1 MPSGTNPSNNPP
13 IPNNGNIT
21 VDDISR
27 KLETMNNLLSGIVDV
42 FEKNGRQNSP
52 SSFYSQLTLEKAKR
66 GQSGDIFKYNQK
78 AWSELTKSEK
88 SNFVK
93 SPFKDELA
101 AERKKER
108 DNKAILNNS
117 SSTAAERTEA
127 KKKIKESQARQKE
140 IKKQQRER
148 YENQEEI
155 YKENDRFSD
164 KSIEERW
171 NNMND
176 SQKADYGGDKQRYF
190 EAEKFEQ
197 KYIENSEANLKASRM
212 IANSGI
218 GHTKVGGALQSAL
231 SKVQTVRD
239 IKRFAMKMQNGGAQ
253 RIARGLFGRGGAGK
267 AVSKVLSVI
276 SRAAAA
282 AAGPL
287 MVVAGIV
294 VAAIAIFKM
303 WGEAVAAVARYKAET
318 ANIDTDVLN
327 AQYDFYDKT
336 LQANADY
343 QSASIQSQG
352 QVKLKE
358 IDVVGQ
364 NLLEAT
370 KIVAEQYAKAHEIAA
385 NYAFKGINKS
395 AYEAAYA
402 AMDTAADIRKYEE
415 HKAARAQELSAVK
428 AAAGAQMG
436 LAAAQKSAAKT
447 MAREAYDA
455 EIARSARNREKLG
468 ERQNW
473 VAASGEET
481 RDMLTPEAVTSAENA
496 TKAIVNRHQVRN
508 QAVNDK
514 YSKYTKGADFWEAE
528 MMNQMEATESLQKMG
543 DSLLNRRITEELGKA
558 SLATKQ
564 MVANARIQATAA
576 GINANL
582 AQKQASI
589 QQQRA
594 DIIIDAALQIKKT
607 WLAFAEKL
615 EEYVGEFDKTTND
628 LGINLGF
635 TDKAELMQFKK
646 SMFPIIEKKVN
657 KWGKTVEDAA
667 KAQSAYIEGTGRNK
681 MMSGNDYGM
690 VMALN
695 LMTGDDTTAV
705 SLLTN
710 MEIFN
715 ADIKNTSERV
725 AKWSNKVNRSG
736 LNARK
741 YMKDVAKNLKLA
753 EKYNF
758 VDGTEG
764 LMRMQ
769 KWAQQV
775 RFNMDSLGSMLD
787 KIRNGTYEDAILES
801 GQLQVLGGF
810 AAINSDPFGMIYDAW
825 ADAEAFAKR
834 INGMIK
840 GMGKIDEK
848 TGETTFTMAERM
860 MITQIAKTVGKSVED
875 LIGEAMARNKA
886 DKVREY
892 LKTNNIGETWDE
904 DFLENVINR
913 ASFNEETGKWQVAVQ
928 TRNNKGELVFEPK
941 DIDQLNP
948 ENPDDFLMPETFED
962 EVEHHLQEIV
972 AMLDQMKG
980 EELAEKTNLAEATYD
995 DVVKAFE
1002 ERTKIAMQQYLTHK
1016 EEYVNEAKQGM
1027 KMATEAWQGYINQW
1041 KAGNDQVDTEVRKIG
1056 NIAENLN
1063 DNLKALKKQ
1072 VESGRIALS
1081 KVGAGGVAP
1090 DALAKGVEK
1099 EEDNR
1104 KKLATTMVK
1113 NFSSSGDAAD
1123 NAFKFGAPGNTR
1135 EQNIAAYQ
1143 SSNVLMHSM
1152 EYMSTK
1158 RGRYAAGEKHDKE
1171 VGGYVVE
1178 DYLNMSEADKAQF
1191 EADMY
1196 KYMRE
1201 AYKEE
1206 YGKDFTGEF
1215 DAMINATMRPIVQ
1228 STQSPFSD
1236 LFNNTMPRINEIES
1250 SFSDY
1255 NMPMA
1260 YLDENEAEIDS
1271 ILSGQNTPAN
1281 LTANFGGKFKFNMDK
1296 SSNNGIDELFNNP
1309 ILMRSVAFETVNQFM
1324 TTANGGRKEMY
1335 KTRGYV
1341 G

>member
-13 IPNNGNIT
+13 APNNGNIS
-21 VDDISR
+21 VDEISR
-27 KLETMNNLLSGIVDV
+27 RLETMNSLLSGIVDV

-52 SSFYSQLTLEKAKR
+52 SSFYSQLTLERAKR
-66 GQSGDIFKYNQK
+66 GQRGDFIKYNK
-78 AWSELTKSEK
+78 KKWSELTKSEK

-93 SPFKDELA
+93 APFKDDLAA
-101 AERKKER
+101 AERTEKH
-108 DNKAILNNS
+108 NKAILNDPT
-117 SSTAAERTEA
+117 STAAERAEA
-127 KKKIKESQARQKE
+127 KEQIRLSKAHQKRLKKL
-140 IKKQQRER
+140 QRER

-164 KSIEERW
+164 KSINERW
-171 NNMND
+171 DDMSD
-176 SQKADYGGDKQRYF
+176 AQKADYGGDKQRYYD
-190 EAEKFEQ
+190 AEKSEES
-197 KYIENSEANLKASRM
+197 YIENSEANLKASRM

-239 IKRFAMKMQNGGAQ
+239 IKRFALNMQNGGAQ
-253 RIARGLFGRGGAGK
+253 TLARGLFGKGGAGK
-267 AVSKVLSVI
+267 AVSKVFSLI

-294 VAAIAIFKM
+294 IAAIAIFKM

-364 NLLEAT
+364 NLLEAI
-370 KIVAEQYAKAHEIAA
+370 KIVAEQYAKSHEIAA

-402 AMDTAADIRKYEE
+402 AMDTAADIRRYEE
-415 HKAARAQELSAVK
+415 HKAARAQELAAVK

-447 MAREAYDA
+447 MARESYDA
-455 EIARSARNREKLG
+455 EIARSARNRAKLD

-473 VAASGEET
+473 AAAAGEDN
-481 RDMLTPEAVTSAENA
+481 RNLLTPDAVTNAENA
-496 TKAIVNRHQVRN
+496 VGNIVDKHQIRN

-514 YSKYTKGADFWEAE
+514 YAKFTKGADFWESE
-528 MMNQMEATESLQKMG
+528 IMNRMESTDALQKMG

-558 SLATKQ
+558 SLAAKQ
-564 MVANARIQATAA
+564 MVSNAKLQATAA

-582 AQKQASI
+582 KQKQASI
-589 QQQRA
+589 MQQRA

-607 WLAFAEKL
+607 WLTFAEKL

-628 LGINLGF
+628 LGINLGI
-635 TDKAELMQFKK
+635 TDKAELMQYKK
-646 SMFPIIEKKVN
+646 SMFPLIEKKVN

-667 KAQSAYIEGTGRNK
+667 KAQGAYIEGTGRNK
-681 MMSGNDYGM
+681 MMSGDDYGM
-690 VMALN
+690 IMALN
-695 LMTGDDTTAV
+695 LMTGDDSTATT
-705 SLLTN
+705 LLTN

-715 ADIKNTSERV
+715 ADIKNTSVRV
-725 AKWSNKVNRSG
+725 AKWANSVNRAG

-741 YMKDVAKNLKLA
+741 YMKDVAKNLKMA

-769 KWAQQV
+769 KWAQEV

-810 AAINSDPFGMIYDAW
+810 AAVNSDPFGMIYDAW
-825 ADAEAFAKR
+825 ADAEAFAER

-840 GMGKIDEK
+840 GMGKIDENS
-848 TGETTFTMAERM
+848 GETTFTMAERM
-860 MITQIAKTVGKSVED
+860 MITQIAKAVGKSTED
-875 LIGEAMARNKA
+875 LVGEAMARNKA

-892 LKTNNIGETWDE
+892 LKTKNIGTNWDDE
-904 DFLENVINR
+904 FTENVINR
-913 ASFNEETGKWQVAVQ
+913 ASFNDETGKWEVAVM
-928 TRNNKGELVFEPK
+928 TRNDKGELIFTPK
-941 DIDQLNP
+941 DIESLNS

-962 EVEHHLQEIV
+962 EVETHLQNIV
-972 AMLDQMKG
+972 SMLYKMKG
-980 EELAEKTNLAEATYD
+980 EELAEKTNAAEATYEA
-995 DVVKAFE
+995 VVSAFK
-1002 ERTKIAMQQYLTHK
+1002 ERTSIAMEQYLANK
-1016 EEYVNEAKQGM
+1016 KQYIDEAQQGM
-1027 KMATEAWQGYINQW
+1027 KDATEAWQGYINQW
-1041 KAGNDQVDTEVRKIG
+1041 KAGNDQVDAEVDKISQ
-1056 NIAENLN
+1056 IAGNLN
-1063 DNLKALKKQ
+1063 DNLDKLKNEVAKGG
-1072 VESGRIALS
+1072 VALS
-1081 KVGAGGVAP
+1081 QVGAGGVAP
-1090 DALAKGVEK
+1090 DALAKNAA
-1099 EEDNR
+1099 EDNSNR
-1104 KKLATTMVK
+1104 KKLATVAVRNATTA
-1113 NFSSSGDAAD
+1113 GDAAD
-1123 NAFKFGAPGNTR
+1123 NMMKFGAPGNTR
-1135 EQNIAAYQ
+1135 AENLEYYR
-1143 SSNVLMHSM
+1143 SSNMAMHSLG
-1152 EYMSTK
+1152 YMATK
-1158 RGRYAAGEKHDKE
+1158 QGRYAEGAVHDKE
-1171 VGGYVVE
+1171 VGGFTEE
-1178 DYLNMSEADKAQF
+1178 DYINMTDAQKDQF

-1196 KYMRE
+1196 RLMRE

-1215 DAMINATMRPIVQ
+1215 DAVINTTMKPIAQ
-1228 STQSPFSD
+1228 ATQSPFSN
-1236 LFNNTMPRINEIES
+1236 LFNTIMPKINEIES
-1250 SFSDY
+1250 SFNNY
-1255 NMPMA
+1255 NAPMA

-1281 LTANFGGKFKFNMDK
+1281 LTANFGGKFKFNVDK
-1296 SSNNGIDELFNNP
+1296 SNNNSIDDLFNNP